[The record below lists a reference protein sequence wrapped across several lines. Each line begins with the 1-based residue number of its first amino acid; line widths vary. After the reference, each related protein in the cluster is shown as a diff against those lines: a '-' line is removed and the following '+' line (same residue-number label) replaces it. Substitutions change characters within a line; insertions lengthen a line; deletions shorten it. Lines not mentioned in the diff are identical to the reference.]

1 MARTASPPRTRSR
14 KWSMQGTL
22 DASRA
27 RGSTIT
33 PARSPSRW
41 TPGARPAQGGI
52 GRMPVDQTSL
62 DRIRNA
68 TFPSVRRGY
77 DKHEVEKFL
86 ARLADWLETGAGDES
101 RSDTVKR
108 ELERVGQRT
117 GAILAQAEESAQQI
131 RAEAEEEARGTIN
144 TANMQ
149 AEETRSE
156 VDTYARET
164 RTSADAYA
172 EQTRTAAEEVL
183 ASAQAEADA
192 KARDAIQAAEA
203 QARRIVE
210 EGTQRREDIEA
221 VIADLVRRRDDVLA
235 DTQELTAKLTGAI
248 TEHRPQGGADPFDKP
263 EQLDPF
269 AREDEQEV
277 QAEGDETPAG
287 GTEAAGEI
295 PAAQTETAAEIPGA
309 EPEIAGETPAQGTE
323 IVDENP
329 SEETRIVDENRSD
342 ETRIVDAESEQEAR

>member
-1 MARTASPPRTRSR
+1 
-14 KWSMQGTL
+14 
-22 DASRA
+22 
-27 RGSTIT
+27 
-33 PARSPSRW
+33 
-41 TPGARPAQGGI
+41 
-52 GRMPVDQTSL
+52 MPVDQTSL

-68 TFPSVRRGY
+68 TFPSSKRGY

-144 TANMQ
+144 MANMQ
-149 AEETRSE
+149 AEETRTE
-156 VDTYARET
+156 VDNYAQET

-192 KARDAIQAAEA
+192 KAREAIQGAEA

-221 VIADLVRRRDDVLA
+221 VIVDLVRRRNDVLA
-235 DTQELTAKLTGAI
+235 DTEELTAKLTGAVS
-248 TEHRPQGGADPFDKP
+248 EHRPESGRDPFGKP
-263 EQLDPF
+263 EELDPF
-269 AREDEQEV
+269 ARE
-277 QAEGDETPAG
+277 GMP
-287 GTEAAGEI
+287 AAGERDADRI
-295 PAAQTETAAEIPGA
+295 QAAGEHEDEQSEPASEET
-309 EPEIAGETPAQGTE
+309 EIAGQETSESEAVGQETSETE
-323 IVDENP
+323 
-329 SEETRIVDENRSD
+329 
-342 ETRIVDAESEQEAR
+342 IVDAESEQEART